1 MKKKLTIEGMHC
13 ASCAANIEKSLKKI
27 NGVTDVNISVM
38 TKKGF
43 IEVDEKITDEE
54 LKKAV
59 SRAGSAYKLVKVE

>member
-13 ASCAANIEKSLKKI
+13 ASCAINMEKSLRKVE
-27 NGVTDVNISVM
+27 GVKDVTISLM

-43 IEVDEKITDEE
+43 VECDEKVSEEE

-59 SRAGSAYKLVKVE
+59 ARVGSAYKLVKVE